1 MERCKAPEPMHET
14 LTDLHYGL
22 LDADAERVVRLHID
36 TCEACASQY
45 AALAQLTGALRI
57 DEAFPHEESVNWE
70 QFARAT
76 VRRSMAPEPSV
87 LTAVTGV
94 SAVSTW
100 AGWLRRVIPAPV
112 PVWAG
117 AAAGILLLV
126 GAGLVAGRFMGG
138 GPSPLIPDTS
148 PLIPDNG
155 EMASVFVPE
164 ANIDNLTVSLARQ
177 NTAEYL
183 RQTRAMLVSV
193 LDVNIDC
200 DKGKV
205 DVSAERAKATELLR
219 RQRLIATELHRMPL
233 ARAQGVCDDLEKLLI
248 EVASLTDCTRSDEI
262 QSLRDLVEKRQILM
276 RMELLG
282 QELSR
287 VEGASA

>member
-1 MERCKAPEPMHET
+1 MERCKAAEPMHEV

-22 LDADAERVVRLHID
+22 LDADGERAARLHL
-36 TCEACASQY
+36 TQCSVCASAY
-45 AALAQLTGALRI
+45 ADLERLTGALRVN
-57 DEAFPHEESVNWE
+57 EAFPQEDSVNWD
-70 QFARAT
+70 QVARAT
-76 VRRSMAPEPSV
+76 VRRAMEPAPSFVANWGER
-87 LTAVTGV
+87 
-94 SAVSTW
+94 
-100 AGWLRRVIPAPV
+100 LRRLIPAPM
-112 PVWAG
+112 PSWAA
-117 AAAGILLLV
+117 AAAGVVLLV
-126 GAGLVAGRFMGG
+126 AAGLMAGRFTGG
-138 GPSPLIPDTS
+138 GPA

-183 RQTRAMLVSV
+183 RQTRAVLVSM

-233 ARAQGVCDDLEKLLI
+233 ARAQGVCDDLEKLLL
-248 EVASLTDCTRSDEI
+248 EVASLADCTRSDEI
-262 QSLRDLVEKRQILM
+262 QSIRDLVEKRQILM

-282 QELSR
+282 QELTR
-287 VEGASA
+287 AEGARA

>member
-1 MERCKAPEPMHET
+1 MERCKAREPMHDV

-22 LDADAERVVRLHID
+22 LDADAERAARLHISQ
-36 TCEACASQY
+36 CAACAGDI
-45 AALAQLTGALRI
+45 ADLERLTGALRV
-57 DEAFPHEESVNWE
+57 DEAFPYQDSVNWD

-76 VRRSMAPEPSV
+76 VRLAIAPEPSV
-87 LTAVTGV
+87 I
-94 SAVSTW
+94 SIF
-100 AGWLRRVIPAPV
+100 AGRLRRLIPAPV
-112 PVWAG
+112 PSWAA
-117 AAAGILLLV
+117 AAAGLVLLV
-126 GAGLVAGRFMGG
+126 GAALVAGRFMGG
-138 GPSPLIPDTS
+138 GLAPVV
-148 PLIPDNG
+148 PDNG

-164 ANIDNLTVSLARQ
+164 ANIDNITVSLARQ

-183 RQTRAMLVSV
+183 RQTRAVLVSM

-287 VEGASA
+287 AEGASA

>member
-1 MERCKAPEPMHET
+1 MKRCEAQEPMHEV

-22 LDADAERVVRLHID
+22 LDAEAERAARLHVSS
-36 TCEACASQY
+36 CEACAAAY
-45 AALAQLTGALRI
+45 AGLTLLTGALRA
-57 DEAFPHEESVNWE
+57 DEAFPRENDVNWD

-76 VRRSMAPEPSV
+76 VRRAMEPQPSV
-87 LTAVTGV
+87 
-94 SAVSTW
+94 VSTW
-100 AGWLRRVIPAPV
+100 AERLRRLVPAPV
-112 PVWAG
+112 PSWAA
-117 AAAGILLLV
+117 AAAGLVLLV
-126 GAGLVAGRFMGG
+126 GAGLVAGRFMGTGVTPVVPDG
-138 GPSPLIPDTS
+138 GSDI
-148 PLIPDNG
+148 DNG

-164 ANIDNLTVSLARQ
+164 ANIDNITVSLARA

-183 RQTRAMLVSV
+183 RQTRAVLVTL

-205 DVSAERAKATELLR
+205 DVSAERIKATELLR

-233 ARAQGVCDDLEKLLI
+233 ARAQEVCDDLEKLLI

-282 QELSR
+282 QELAR
-287 VEGASA
+287 VEGARA